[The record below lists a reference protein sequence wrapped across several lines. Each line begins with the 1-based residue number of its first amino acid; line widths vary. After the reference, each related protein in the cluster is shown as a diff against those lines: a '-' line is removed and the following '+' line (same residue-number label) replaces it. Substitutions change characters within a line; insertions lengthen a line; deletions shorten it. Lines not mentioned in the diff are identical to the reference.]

1 MHTHYSS
8 DCATPPERLVARCVE
23 VGLSCIALTD
33 HNTIKGALEVERMAP
48 FKVIVA
54 EEIKT
59 PFGEITGLF
68 LKEEVPPG
76 LSPQETVAR
85 IKEQGG
91 LVSIP
96 HPFDRFRNSV
106 LKYEALESI
115 LSQVDIIEVFNSRTT
130 LLRDSEKARRF
141 AQEHGFLCGAGSDA
155 HTPMELGNVYVE
167 MPNFNGPEEFK
178 EALAKGKIIARRTNP
193 LIHLTTAYTKIKK
206 RLWLSQN

>member
-1 MHTHYSS
+1 MKKPSTLRADFHMHTHYSS

-59 PFGEITGLF
+59 PFGEITGLV

-115 LSQVDIIEVFNSRTT
+115 LSQVDIIEVFNSRT
-130 LLRDSEKARRF
+130 
-141 AQEHGFLCGAGSDA
+141 
-155 HTPMELGNVYVE
+155 
-167 MPNFNGPEEFK
+167 
-178 EALAKGKIIARRTNP
+178 
-193 LIHLTTAYTKIKK
+193 
-206 RLWLSQN
+206 

>member
-1 MHTHYSS
+1 
-8 DCATPPERLVARCVE
+8 
-23 VGLSCIALTD
+23 
-33 HNTIKGALEVERMAP
+33 
-48 FKVIVA
+48 
-54 EEIKT
+54 
-59 PFGEITGLF
+59 
-68 LKEEVPPG
+68 
-76 LSPQETVAR
+76 
-85 IKEQGG
+85 
-91 LVSIP
+91 SIP